1 MKLNEEI
8 DALDATGVDS
18 YETLILPRIIGLV
31 IAMPLLT
38 FIADIIGL
46 AGGAL
51 LCQTLLDMPLQQF
64 IDRANDAIGPTTFWA
79 GMLKAPVFGVLIAL
93 AGTYR
98 GLQVRGSSRD
108 LGHQT
113 TTAVVASIFLVL
125 LFDALFAVFYMQV
138 GF

>member
-1 MKLNEEI
+1 
-8 DALDATGVDS
+8 
-18 YETLILPRIIGLV
+18 
-31 IAMPLLT
+31 MPLLT
-38 FIADIIGL
+38 FIADVIGL

-51 LCQTLLDMPLQQF
+51 LCESLLDMPLQQY
-64 IDRANDAIGPTTFWA
+64 IGHANEAIGPTTFWA
-79 GMLKAPVFGVLIAL
+79 GMIKAPVFAVLIAL

-125 LFDALFAVFYMQV
+125 LADALFAVFYMQI